1 MRAPVGIRISSRR
14 KALGLSQAHL
24 ARVVGISASYLNLIE
39 RSKREVG
46 GTLLQ
51 RIARQLGMEIGEL
64 TGESEQRLLADIEE
78 AFADPLLAAEG
89 LAEGAAR
96 DLVARDPATA
106 RAVTRLHRAY
116 LQASAEAEAQAA
128 RLRADPMFSQLL
140 HQILSGVTALRSGSE
155 ILADVPDLAP
165 AERERFAGT
174 IRREAVTL
182 SDVAR
187 NLIGQF
193 DRASAEHRSSSPA
206 RELDD
211 LIFSRNNYFAEL
223 ETAAADLR
231 AEVERHGAFG
241 EASLAEFLR
250 SRFSIEVERR
260 VERQVDPFGFP
271 GQYGFDAETRTLWFH
286 ASAFA
291 ATRQFQM
298 VRLAAELAMP
308 GALVAAASDPML
320 TGDESRRLANRAIG
334 SYMAGAVILPYEQ
347 VLADAERERYD
358 VEALCQI
365 YTASFEQVA
374 HRLVTLRRPGAEG
387 VPFGF
392 IRSDPAGRLTK
403 HFPLPGLL
411 LPNSGHACPL
421 WALYAAFRTPD
432 RLVRQVVRFSDGSR
446 YLFIARTVS
455 RRTARFADA
464 AVPVSVMLA
473 ADAIHADRLVYGDGL
488 DLADIGLDVPVG
500 PSCRLCARTDCASRQ
515 EELMVPGGGRRAI
528 RAPLVPRSF
537 DRGPGG

>member
-24 ARVVGISASYLNLIE
+24 ARMAGISASYLNLIE
-39 RSKREVG
+39 ASKREVG
-46 GTLLQ
+46 GALLQ
-51 RIARQLGMEIGEL
+51 RIARQLGMDIGAL

-78 AFADPLLAAEG
+78 AFADPLLSDAG
-89 LAEGAAR
+89 LEDGAAR
-96 DLVARDPATA
+96 DLVARDPAMA

-116 LQASAEAEAQAA
+116 LQATAEAEAQAA

-165 AERERFAGT
+165 EDRERFAGT
-174 IRREAVTL
+174 IRRESVTL

-211 LIFSRNNYFAEL
+211 LIFARNNYFAEL
-223 ETAAADLR
+223 EDAGSVLR
-231 AEVERHGAFG
+231 AEIERFGPFG
-241 EASLAEFLR
+241 EAALAQFLESGFAVR
-250 SRFSIEVERR
+250 VERR
-260 VERQVDPFGFP
+260 VHRQVDPFGFP
-271 GQYGFDAETRTLWFH
+271 GQYGFDPASRTLWFH

-298 VRLAAELAMP
+298 VRLAAELATP
-308 GALVAAASDPML
+308 DALARAAADPVL
-320 TGDESRRLANRAIG
+320 SGDESRRLANRAIG
-334 SYMAGAVILPYEQ
+334 SYMAGAVILPYERI
-347 VLADAERERYD
+347 LLDAERERYD
-358 VEALCQI
+358 VDALGQL

-421 WALYAAFRTPD
+421 WALYGAFRAPD

-446 YLFIARTVS
+446 YLFLARTVS
-455 RRTARFADA
+455 RRTARFADP

-488 DLADIGLDVPVG
+488 DLGDTDLDVPVG
-500 PSCRLCARTDCASRQ
+500 PSCRLCTRTDCASRQ